1 MNLDSRLNKLE
12 AATCADEVCF
22 VRAIVDA
29 GKQAF
34 NGTLKRHGVDVA
46 ALPREP
52 DEEPCV
58 ECGKPFTYN
67 AYGMDE
73 ETRAEV
79 RAVGAVAAREWAA
92 RGPCSKETRQ
102 RFDELDERDGVRC
115 ARLYGAHYEE
125 AYEAA
130 REAMEAWVEEHD
142 AQVCAALSRAPLVQR
157 RGFAA

>member
-1 MNLDSRLNKLE
+1 VGLKETVKRLE

-22 VRAIVDA
+22 VCAIVDA

-34 NGTLKRHGVDVA
+34 NGTLKRRGVDVA
-46 ALPREP
+46 ALPLEQ
-52 DEEPCV
+52 EEESCV

-67 AYGMDE
+67 VSGMDE
-73 ETRAEV
+73 GLRQEW
-79 RAVGAVAAREWAA
+79 RAVGAVAEREWAA
-92 RGPCSKETRQ
+92 RLPCSKETRQ

-115 ARLYGAHYEE
+115 VRLYSAHYEE

-130 REAMEAWVEEHD
+130 RAAMEAWVEEHD